1 VHPELIARV
10 AALRRQELA
19 GEAEAEAARRH
30 RAGRPP
36 SGRLPRARAAL
47 GNRMVAV
54 GWRLVDAGTRAR
66 LADACPPPAGWD
78 DRLA

>member
-1 VHPELIARV
+1 VHPELIARL
-10 AALRRQELA
+10 AALRREELA
-19 GEAEAEAARRH
+19 DEAEARRH

-47 GNRMVAV
+47 GDRMIAV
-54 GWRLVDAGTRAR
+54 GWRLVDAGTRAH